1 MSVEENVAL
10 MRRWFDEV
18 WNQGR
23 LDAIGEMMAPDAV
36 DIGGAGSDQVIH
48 GPAEF
53 RAFAEQFQKAF
64 SRIHISVESTFG
76 SGDRVVVR
84 WSAEMTHTG
93 ESGGIAATGR
103 TVKIRGI
110 SLARIENGK
119 LAEGWD
125 NWDQFGLQQQL
136 QASAAPS
143 KTG

>member
-18 WNQGR
+18 WNKGR
-23 LDAIGEMMAPDAV
+23 LDAIGEMMAPDAI
-36 DIGGAGSDQVIH
+36 DTGAAGADQIIH

-64 SRIHISVESTFG
+64 SKIHISIEDAFG

-84 WSAEMTHTG
+84 WSAEMVHTG
-93 ESGGIAATGR
+93 ESDGIPATGR
-103 TVKIRGI
+103 TVKVRGI
-110 SLARIENGK
+110 SLARLENGK
-119 LAEGWD
+119 FVEGWD

-136 QASAAPS
+136 LAGAAAGKSA
-143 KTG
+143 